1 MAKKKLEIEIRGNTK
16 QFQKE
21 LEQLGNGL
29 RNANGRAQSLKKSLQ
44 VEWDNKKFLD
54 AQKQAQK
61 AVEKS
66 TEKVKLLKEGLESL
80 EQAPASEAR
89 NQEIEKLTTKLI
101 NAETEAKKAV
111 IALKSINDL
120 QFKQADSQ
128 LRSLKE
134 SLKLNWDNKK
144 FLEAHRQ
151 AKSAVEETTQKVKG
165 LEEKLSALQKVEG
178 NPEITQQ
185 METLNDQLAE
195 AQIEAKAAKY
205 ALDDLND
212 LRRRQANQ
220 QLGAAG
226 GKAIQTGAVMSAAI
240 TAPLALLANEGKQVY
255 SDLAESQ
262 NVVEQAFGASAS
274 KVDEW
279 SKTLLQSN
287 GISELTAKQ
296 TAGLYKAM
304 GDGMDVPIQK
314 GEEMAMNLTALA
326 GDVSSFYNTSYEMSS
341 KALEGIYTG
350 ETEALKKYG
359 VVMTEANL
367 QAYALAQG
375 YETLYKDMDQGEKVM
390 LRYQFVT
397 DALKV
402 AQGDFA
408 RTIDSTANQERLA
421 AEQRKQAAA
430 ELVKG
435 IMPAYDELLKVV
447 NKLLTGFNQLSDGE
461 KKALTTILAT
471 AAATGPVI
479 TVMGAAAKGV
489 SGFRS
494 ALEAAKLASDGASK
508 AVTLLNLAAN
518 PLTATLGAAAVA
530 LVALAVQ
537 MDAAYNPATRL
548 NNAIKE
554 SRQEY
559 EAAVQAA
566 EKAQEASR
574 QEVETTQ
581 QLIQAYDE
589 LNSKTELTAQ
599 EKERL
604 QGVVEQLNQALP
616 GAISLLDEE
625 TGRYSTQASV
635 LYGLNE
641 ERAREIR
648 LLQMREEVLAGK
660 KRLEDIETEK
670 SELQQQI
677 DDKTRNLETAKI
689 TGDDYSVGDLQA
701 QIDGLTD
708 SMRSLEQ
715 EENKLN
721 RTQKIFER
729 KMEGGFHPEKS
740 IASTGIKAIY
750 GEDINGFNRERDLLI
765 MQRDM
770 DLITNEQYLARL
782 KEIQEKYLAENSAE
796 WREAQ
801 AEITQGEAIAYDTRL
816 SNLKGFAS
824 AAKSI
829 QKSQYEEQIQYA
841 KDAYNYEKQLVQDR
855 YNAEVKAV
863 EKALAATEKK
873 INAEI
878 AAIDKEIEA
887 RKRLKEDEATQ
898 EEKDAIIAQLQ
909 YGKLDD
915 FTRRELLAQLDQI
928 HQQEADRQWEREQAD
943 RKEAL
948 QQELADAREVA
959 EQKKADL
966 QSLLETE
973 QRALDEAYNLHI
985 EQLNQVFGMS
995 STEMNKIS
1003 TDFVKTLDEGAKQ
1016 VVRQLEAMIEK
1027 LRRAQNSARQAANV
1041 TYDYSDRSSRLTL
1054 TGTSYTDEQAAR
1066 VFRNMML
1073 R

>member
-1 MAKKKLEIEIRGNTK
+1 MAKKKLEIEIRGNTE
-16 QFQKE
+16 QFRQE
-21 LEQLGNGL
+21 LKKLDQGMKNAGN
-29 RNANGRAQSLKKSLQ
+29 RAKSLKDLLNL
-44 VEWDNKKFLD
+44 EWNNKKFLD

-66 TEKVKLLKEGLESL
+66 TEKVKLLKEGLKSL

-89 NQEIEKLTTKLI
+89 NQEIEKLTTQLVK
-101 NAETEAKKAV
+101 AE
-111 IALKSINDL
+111 I
-120 QFKQADSQ
+120 
-128 LRSLKE
+128 
-134 SLKLNWDNKK
+134 
-144 FLEAHRQ
+144 Q
-151 AKSAVEETTQKVKG
+151 AKRAT
-165 LEEKLSALQKVEG
+165 LAL
-178 NPEITQQ
+178 NEINSLQ
-185 METLNDQLAE
+185 
-195 AQIEAKAAKY
+195 AK
-205 ALDDLND
+205 
-212 LRRRQANQ
+212 RANQ

-581 QLIQAYDE
+581 QLIQTYDE

-660 KRLEDIETEK
+660 KRLEEIESQK
-670 SELQQQI
+670 GELQELMEHHKVFVDLAPLDASAYQGGNYLQEYQ
-677 DDKTRNLETAKI
+677 DAEKQLAKLEKEAQDIMNKQERYDREVNRKPNAVQDLGSQTAKSI
-689 TGDDYSVGDLQA
+689 LGQA
-701 QIDGLTD
+701 V
-708 SMRSLEQ
+708 EA
-715 EENKLN
+715 
-721 RTQKIFER
+721 FER
-729 KMEGGFHPEKS
+729 EK
-740 IASTGIKAIY
+740 
-750 GEDINGFNRERDLLI
+750 ENLVML
-765 MQRDM
+765 RDM
-770 DLITNEQYLARL
+770 DEISNQQYLARL

-801 AEITQGEAIAYDTRL
+801 VEITQGEAIAYDTRL

-841 KDAYNYEKQLVQDR
+841 KDAYSYEKQLVQDR

-898 EEKDAIIAQLQ
+898 NEKDAIIAQLQ

-1016 VVRQLEAMIEK
+1016 VARQLEAMIEK
-1027 LRRAQNSARQAANV
+1027 LRRAQNSARQTANV